1 MDNET
6 EVIKHQ
12 MLETRTALTE
22 KLEALEDRVTTT
34 VKETTQAV
42 EDTVGAVKEAVEGT
56 VHTMK
61 DTVEGTVEAV
71 KETVNETVE
80 SVKTTFDMQH
90 QFAERPWLMLGGAV
104 VVGYLGAS
112 LLQKAAGNQTSS
124 NGWAPLQGHGGQP
137 EERYRPAEAPQARAS
152 AEPSLWDK
160 AVDAFGPAFSKIEG
174 MAIGAA
180 TGVIG
185 KMILNAAPEA
195 LRGQLGDVITDLTKG
210 LGGKPQ
216 PELLRPDD
224 TSRTA

>member
-6 EVIKHQ
+6 EVIKSQ

-42 EDTVGAVKEAVEGT
+42 EETVGAVKEAVT
-56 VHTMK
+56 
-61 DTVEGTVEAV
+61 DTVETVKETVQGTVDTV

-80 SVKTTFDMQH
+80 GVKTTFDVQH

-104 VVGYLGAS
+104 VVGYLGAT
-112 LLQKAAGNQTSS
+112 LLEKAVGNQTASD
-124 NGWAPLQGHGGQP
+124 GWMPLRGHGGQP
-137 EERYRPAEAPQARAS
+137 EERPRPAEAPQAQS
-152 AEPSLWDK
+152 ATSSMWDK
-160 AVDAFGPAFSKIEG
+160 AIDAFGPAFSKLEEL
-174 MAIGAA
+174 AIGAA

-185 KMILNAAPEA
+185 KMILNAAPDA
-195 LRGQLGDVITDLTKG
+195 LRGQLGDVITDLTRG

-216 PELLRPDD
+216 PEMMRPDE
-224 TSRTA
+224 TGRAT

>member
-6 EVIKHQ
+6 EVIKSQ

-22 KLEALEDRVTTT
+22 KLEALEDRVTST

-42 EDTVGAVKEAVEGT
+42 EETVGAVKEAVENT
-56 VHTMK
+56 VETVK
-61 DTVEGTVEAV
+61 DTVQGTVDTV
-71 KETVNETVE
+71 KETVNETVDT
-80 SVKTTFDMQH
+80 VKTTFDMQH

-104 VVGYLGAS
+104 VAGYLGAT
-112 LLQKAAGNQTSS
+112 LLEKAVGGQTSS
-124 NGWAPLQGHGGQP
+124 DGWRPLRGHGGQP
-137 EERYRPAEAPQARAS
+137 EERPRPPAPQATA

-160 AVDAFGPAFSKIEG
+160 AIDAFGPAFSKLEEL
-174 MAIGAA
+174 AIGAA

-195 LRGQLGDVITDLTKG
+195 MRGQLGDVITDLTRG

-216 PELLRPDD
+216 PEMMRPDEPG
-224 TSRTA
+224 RVG

>member
-1 MDNET
+1 MDDET

-42 EDTVGAVKEAVEGT
+42 EDTVGAVKEAVEDT

-61 DTVEGTVEAV
+61 DTVQGTVESV
-71 KETVNETVE
+71 KETVNETVDT
-80 SVKTTFDMQH
+80 VKTTFDLQH
-90 QFAERPWLMLGGAV
+90 QFEERPWLMLGGAV
-104 VVGYLGAS
+104 VVGYLAGS
-112 LLQKAAGNQTSS
+112 LLPRAAGSQTSS
-124 NGWAPLQGHGGQP
+124 NGWAPLQGHHGQP
-137 EERYRPAEAPQARAS
+137 EERPRPVEAPQARS
-152 AEPSLWDK
+152 SEPSLWDK
-160 AVDAFGPAFSKIEG
+160 ALDAFGPAISKIEG
-174 MAIGAA
+174 LAIGAA

-185 KMILNAAPEA
+185 KMILNAAPDA

-216 PELLRPDD
+216 PDLMRPDGA
-224 TSRTA
+224 TRTA